1 MGQHSEL
8 TSDQQA
14 NCPDTRMERPSKLRV
29 ANLRKTYGPV
39 VALAGANLEVRE
51 GEFVTLLGPSGS
63 GKSTFLMLVA
73 GLVDPDSGDI
83 WIGGRLSTFAAPHH
97 RDIGIVF
104 QDYALFPHMTI
115 AENIAFPLRMRGV
128 SSNETR
134 KRVNDAL
141 AIVQLSHAADRL
153 PAQLSGGQQ
162 QRVALARCMIYRPSI
177 ILMDE
182 PLGALDR
189 RLREQMQIE
198 IKRLHVEH
206 GITVMYVTHDQEE
219 ALAMSDRICLMN
231 EGRIVQVGTPEEIY
245 LRPASAF
252 AAEFLGEANM
262 IDGIVREVHGDTVH
276 IETPDGRLC
285 SVNSLKAVPG
295 QGARIVVRPEHID
308 LLVGEQRAQNEL
320 TVIITDML
328 FLGKVR
334 KYCGRSKSGAVVM
347 ATTLA
352 RPGDTQV
359 TVGDAVRLGWRG
371 EDSVLAPGN

>member
-1 MGQHSEL
+1 MRLE
-8 TSDQQA
+8 
-14 NCPDTRMERPSKLRV
+14 MPSKLRV
-29 ANLRKTYGPV
+29 ASLRKTYGAV
-39 VALAGANLEVRE
+39 VALAGADLEVRE

-73 GLVDPDSGDI
+73 GLVHPDSGDI

-97 RDIGIVF
+97 RDIGVVF

-128 SSNETR
+128 SSDDT
-134 KRVNDAL
+134 KRRVSDAL

-198 IKRLHVEH
+198 IKRLHIEH
-206 GITVMYVTHDQEE
+206 GITVMYVTHDQDE

-231 EGRIVQVGTPEEIY
+231 EGRIVQVGTPEDIY
-245 LRPASAF
+245 LRPTSAF

-262 IDGIVREVHGDTVH
+262 IEGLVREVRGDRVH
-276 IETPDGRLC
+276 IDTSDGGFC
-285 SVNSLKAVPG
+285 SVNPAKAVPG
-295 QGARIVVRPEHID
+295 QKVRMVVRPEHVD
-308 LLVGEQRAQNEL
+308 VLLKEQRAQNEL
-320 TVIITDML
+320 SVTVTDVL

-334 KYCGRSKSGAVVM
+334 KYWGRSKNGTVVM

-352 RPGDTQV
+352 RPGDHAV
-359 TVGDAVRLGWRG
+359 AVGDAVRFGWRDH
-371 EDSVLAPGN
+371 DSVLAPGI